1 MKIPSP
7 YSKKSRT
14 DKNFYRVGAGS
25 FHQMRLYLESMDD
38 LLEVQRRRIKRDR
51 SMQLKKYPQ
60 DLQLI
65 EEFYAS
71 DLARVDSYFKVI
83 LLESAF
89 IASFAL
95 FESVFERVCYRTAY
109 KYFEN
114 PEFNSEP
121 GIINKYRNYLYSVLR
136 KDFSA
141 ADNSWQTIL
150 RYSELRNVLAHH
162 GSVIQKKDVALLL
175 PFLKIR
181 NSVKYQ
187 VSIEDKKF
195 VFRFLKVASEFVR
208 HIVGEL
214 PPGRRRKLPHW

>member
-65 EEFYAS
+65 EEFYAN

-114 PEFNSEP
+114 PSSIR
-121 GIINKYRNYLYSVLR
+121 GL
-136 KDFSA
+136 
-141 ADNSWQTIL
+141 
-150 RYSELRNVLAHH
+150 EL
-162 GSVIQKKDVALLL
+162 SI
-175 PFLKIR
+175 
-181 NSVKYQ
+181 
-187 VSIEDKKF
+187 SIEIICIQ
-195 VFRFLKVASEFVR
+195 FLGKIFQLL
-208 HIVGEL
+208 IIL
-214 PPGRRRKLPHW
+214 GRQY